1 MKQVSVTARKLK
13 LSTADAGGHLR
24 LAWLG
29 VGSAFS
35 TTNWQTNLLIIKGD
49 TSILVDC
56 GTLGNRALAEVGLNA
71 LDIKCILPTHSHA
84 DHVGGLEELAL
95 KWRYVAPFIFGGT
108 KGDHKPDAI
117 ITERY
122 QQVLWGQTLRGGL
135 AYSEEMTRD
144 GEVGEMMFE
153 DYFNTIRPGN
163 DPNALHRP
171 IFPITYKG
179 IDLRLM
185 RTKHIP
191 EQPTTWRN
199 CSWSCGLIIDDRVLY
214 PGDTRFDPELIR
226 DFTTDKI
233 EAIFHDAQSF
243 PGGVH
248 AGMAELK
255 TLPDEIRSRMYLLH
269 LDDGM
274 LKLDKAATDAWTRAE
289 ADLKALYTDEKA
301 DDRAFMEATL
311 ALKAARRAARDAAE
325 VMVKEAGFAGLT
337 HDATESVYDFV

>member
-1 MKQVSVTARKLK
+1 MQQVRVTSRKLK
-13 LSTADAGGHLR
+13 LSTADIGGHLR

-35 TTNWQTNLLIIKGD
+35 TGNWQTNLIIIKGD
-49 TSILVDC
+49 ASIMVDC
-56 GTLGNRALAEVGLNA
+56 GTLANRALAGIGLSA
-71 LDIKCILPTHSHA
+71 LDIRCILPTHSHA
-84 DHVGGLEELAL
+84 DHVGGIEEVAL

-122 QQVLWGQTLRGGL
+122 QQMLWGQTLRGGL

-144 GEVGEMMFE
+144 GELGEMVFE
-153 DYFNTIRPGN
+153 DYFNPIRPGN
-163 DPNALHRP
+163 APNAIDRP
-171 IFPITYKG
+171 VFTANYKG
-179 IDLRLM
+179 IDLKMM

-199 CSWSCGLIIDDRVLY
+199 CCWSCGLTIDDRVLY
-214 PGDTRFDPELIR
+214 PGDTRFDPELVR

-233 EAIFHDAQSF
+233 ETIFHDAQSF

-248 AGMAELK
+248 AGLAELK
-255 TLPDEIRSRMYLLH
+255 TLPDEIRRRMYLLH

-274 LKLDKAATDAWTRAE
+274 LKLDKAATDVWNKAE
-289 ADLKALYTDEKA
+289 ADLKALYSDDKADEKA
-301 DDRAFMEATL
+301 FMQAHL
-311 ALKAARRAARDAAE
+311 AVHNARRAARNSAE
-325 VMVKEAGFAGLT
+325 AVVKEAGFAGLT
-337 HDATESVYDFV
+337 HDATESYYDFA